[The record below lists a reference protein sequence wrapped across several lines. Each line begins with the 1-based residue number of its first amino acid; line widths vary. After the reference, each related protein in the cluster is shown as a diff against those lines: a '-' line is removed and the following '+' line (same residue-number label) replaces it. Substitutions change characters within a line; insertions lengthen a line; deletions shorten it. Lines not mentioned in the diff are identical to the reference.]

1 MDEGKNM
8 CFFIYIYFY
17 ESFYFIKIVF
27 VFSNGIVFLK
37 IGFVFCIMN
46 NLMIY
51 GWLLEEKCRIKIFK
65 CIINCFFFIWSKCF
79 VVISINN
86 REFIFNIFI
95 GFLRVFFLLFSYRD
109 FFYLFYVLVILLI
122 LEDFDEF

>member
-51 GWLLEEKCRIKIFK
+51 GRSLEEKCRIKIFK
-65 CIINCFFFIWSKCF
+65 CCFFFIWSKCF

-95 GFLRVFFLLFSYRD
+95 GFLRVFYLLFSYRD